1 MFRRPLWPHSKGVI
15 MKDYQEY
22 DGQDPETS
30 SADDATIEQVNLI
43 AQDLGNESDSL
54 IIQRSITLGFVPSMI
69 QSI

>member
-15 MKDYQEY
+15 MKDEY

-43 AQDLGNESDSL
+43 AQELGQESDSL
-54 IIQRSITLGFVPSMI
+54 IIQRSVSLGYVPSMI
-69 QSI
+69 QTI